1 MVLFSLLRTGVL
13 AGRLDPGVARAM
25 DGMAKE
31 WDMEERK
38 GSIHHFFFLQAR
50 RPLSC
55 RAARDKLYISHRIA
69 AFPIAQYD
77 CCCRQPSLQLK
88 NLCPTLKPTQK
99 WASP

>member
-50 RPLSC
+50 RVMEGTMGNGEIP
-55 RAARDKLYISHRIA
+55 RH
-69 AFPIAQYD
+69 
-77 CCCRQPSLQLK
+77 
-88 NLCPTLKPTQK
+88 T
-99 WASP
+99 